1 MVRFEESGKKIT
13 VWFED
18 STLRPKKITVWF
30 EDGGYTGGSWA
41 FGAHKKYGGLSR
53 GSGV

>member
-1 MVRFEESGKKIT
+1 M

-30 EDGGYTGGSWA
+30 EDGGYTGGSWTS
-41 FGAHKKYGGLSR
+41 GAHKKYGGLSR